1 MQGAAEPAAIAAA
14 DQSKP
19 AMPERGSALEV
30 LRIFL
35 RLGLTSFGGPVAH
48 LGYYRAEFVERRKWL
63 DEHTYA
69 DIVALWQFL
78 PGPTS
83 SQVGITVGIM
93 RAGFLGALAAWIG
106 FTMPSAAAMILFGY
120 GLTRFGDLSGAP
132 WLHGLK
138 IVAVAVVAQAVWGMA
153 QSLRPAAA
161 KPLKIWATIA
171 VGAAILALAVPSA
184 VGQVVAILAG
194 ALIGWALLG
203 SAQTPPSGVSI
214 AVHIPRALSVAA
226 AILFVALL
234 FGLPL
239 LAAAV
244 PAQPIKLLDSFY
256 RSGSLVFGGGHVVL
270 PLLQAEVVPS
280 GWVSNDAFLAGY
292 GAAQAVPGPLFT
304 FAAYLGTVMGPAPN
318 GVIGGLLCLVAIFLP
333 SFLLL
338 IGALPFWDSL
348 RRHPVVQSALP
359 GVNAAVIG
367 LLLAALYRPV
377 WTSAIFAP
385 QDFAI
390 GVVAFLMLTFWA
402 VPPWLVVILGALGAS
417 AVAAVVT

>member
-1 MQGAAEPAAIAAA
+1 
-14 DQSKP
+14 
-19 AMPERGSALEV
+19 
-30 LRIFL
+30 
-35 RLGLTSFGGPVAH
+35 
-48 LGYYRAEFVERRKWL
+48 
-63 DEHTYA
+63 
-69 DIVALWQFL
+69 
-78 PGPTS
+78 
-83 SQVGITVGIM
+83 
-93 RAGFLGALAAWIG
+93 LGALAAWIG

-214 AVHIPRALSVAA
+214 AVHIPRAFSVAA

-280 GWVSNDAFLAGY
+280 GWVSNDVFLAGY

-318 GVIGGLLCLVAIFLP
+318 GVIGGLLCLAAIFLP

-359 GVNAAVIG
+359 GVNAAVVG

-402 VPPWLVVILGALGAS
+402 VPPWLVVILGAS
-417 AVAAVVT
+417 AVAAVAT